1 MGVVLFG
8 PEMEGQF
15 EDSEDIDLLREL
27 VGMLIPISI
36 ESTITRPLWGL
47 LGHGKAAG
55 NMSRPWEAFDMW
67 TIGCFLLR
75 AINLFGI
82 LQDHWH
88 GAGSYFMLFFQLMR
102 LKSLH
107 SVLCCLISILEEHKA
122 AFSSSPC

>member
-36 ESTITRPLWGL
+36 ESTTTRPLWGL

-67 TIGCFLLR
+67 TI
-75 AINLFGI
+75 
-82 LQDHWH
+82 
-88 GAGSYFMLFFQLMR
+88 
-102 LKSLH
+102 
-107 SVLCCLISILEEHKA
+107 
-122 AFSSSPC
+122 